1 MPFLWNCP
9 MIMDVCRMDKFSSA
23 VSRLQEMVCCTVCLG
38 TTWDV
43 ALHRN
48 RTQIE
53 PENYSI
59 GGCSCTSRNW
69 KNFNPPLALHKIDDV
84 EWGVCPLFW
93 LGFKVWYRFAG
104 SPALLPVLDSRRL
117 PENEPPT
124 LGKSATDFGKF
135 NHRLWE
141 NQPPTLGKWAPDF
154 GKINHPLRENEPPTA
169 GKWATNFGI
178 MSHRLWEKMSHRFWE
193 NEPQENQRPTLGKSA
208 NDFRKISHRLRENQ
222 RTTSGKSATD
232 YGKISHR
239 FWGNEPPALGKWAPA
254 THGNSKQIISKNII
268 K

>member
-1 MPFLWNCP
+1 MSA
-9 MIMDVCRMDKFSSA
+9 RMDKFSSA

-84 EWGVCPLFW
+84 EWGVCPFLFLCSGW
-93 LGFKVWYRFAG
+93 VSRFDT
-104 SPALLPVLDSRRL
+104 ALQVPQPCFLFSTAADFRKMSRRL

-222 RTTSGKSATD
+222 PQ
-232 YGKISHR
+232 I
-239 FWGNEPPALGKWAPA
+239 LGKWA
-254 THGNSKQIISKNII
+254 TGFGNLSCGDAWKFETDYFQKYH
-268 K
+268 